1 MKIGVVGC
9 GWLGLP
15 LAESLVKAGH
25 EVIGSTTREEKLQHL
40 SSAGIDPILFQLN
53 PKPEGLNFNRLF
65 QVDLLI
71 INIPPGRK
79 KNTPEFYEEQIKYL
93 KNQLLS
99 SEVKKVI
106 FISSTSYYPN
116 SNSEVTVNTSF
127 DLSNGSS
134 KAVVKGEQQI
144 SEIKQA
150 LTILRCG
157 GLMGN
162 DRIPGKW
169 FAGKPTKGANTPV
182 NYIHLEDII
191 RVVESL
197 IENSSDSTRNQIL
210 NLVADD
216 HPTRREVHEKMA
228 EKYGFDAPVWEKPS
242 TIPSKVVE
250 SSFKDFGLKS
260 PLDY

>member
-1 MKIGVVGC
+1 MKIGIVGC

-25 EVIGSTTREEKLQHL
+25 EVVGSTTREEKLETL
-40 SSAGIDPILFQLN
+40 SLKGIEPILFHLN
-53 PKPEGLNFNRLF
+53 PMPEGLNFNRLF

-93 KNQLLS
+93 KYQLLS
-99 SEVKKVI
+99 NDVKKVI

-116 SNSEVTVNTSF
+116 SNKKVTVNTPF
-127 DLSNGSS
+127 DFSNGST

-144 SEIKQA
+144 SQIDQS
-150 LTILRCG
+150 LMILRCG
-157 GLMGN
+157 GLMGK

-169 FAGKPTKGANTPV
+169 FAGKPTKGADTPV

-191 RVVESL
+191 NVVKSS
-197 IENSSDSTRNQIL
+197 IETWPEDLKRQTL
-210 NLVADD
+210 NLVSDH
-216 HPTRREVHEKMA
+216 HPTRKEIYGKMA
-228 EKYGFDAPVWEKPS
+228 ERYSFDLPIWEDPS
-242 TIPSKVVE
+242 NISSKVVE

>member
-1 MKIGVVGC
+1 MKIGIVGC

-15 LAESLVKAGH
+15 LAQSLVNSGH
-25 EVIGSTTREEKLQHL
+25 KVIGSTTSEGKMDLL
-40 SSAGIDPILFQLN
+40 SSKGIEPVLFRLN
-53 PKPEGLNFNRLF
+53 PMPEGIGFNRLF

-93 KNQLLS
+93 KYQLQS
-99 SEVKKVI
+99 STVKEVI

-116 SNSEVTVNTSF
+116 NNASVDVNTAPNF
-127 DLSNGSS
+127 DKGSS
-134 KAVVKGEQQI
+134 KAVVKGEGQI

-169 FAGKPTKGANTPV
+169 FAGKPTKGADTKV

-191 RVVESL
+191 NTIGQLIDESG
-197 IENSSDSTRNQIL
+197 SADQKQIF
-210 NLVADD
+210 NLVSDH
-216 HPTRREVHEKMA
+216 HPTRKEVHEKMA
-228 EKYGFDAPVWEKPS
+228 AKYGFDLPIWEEPS
-242 TIPSKVVE
+242 VIPSKIVE
-250 SSFKDFGLKS
+250 SSFKNSSLKS

>member
-15 LAESLVKAGH
+15 LAESLVKNGH
-25 EVIGSTTREEKLQHL
+25 QVIGSTTQEEKLQTI
-40 SSAGIDPILFQLN
+40 SSKGIDPILFQLS
-53 PKPEGLNFNRLF
+53 PAPEGVDFDKLF

-79 KNTPEFYEEQIKYL
+79 RNTPEFYEEQIKHL
-93 KNQLLS
+93 KHALLS
-99 SEVKKVI
+99 SEVRRVI

-116 SNSEVTVNTSF
+116 TNDQVTINTPF
-127 DLSNGSS
+127 NFNNGSS

-144 SEIKQA
+144 AEIEQS
-150 LTILRCG
+150 LIILRCG

-169 FAGKPTKGANTPV
+169 FSGKPTKGANTPV
-182 NYIHLEDII
+182 NYIHLDDII
-191 RVVESL
+191 KTIESL
-197 IENSSDSTRNQIL
+197 ITTWSKEPKNRVM
-210 NLVADD
+210 NLVSNH
-216 HPTRREVHEKMA
+216 HPTRKEVHEIMA
-228 EKYGFDAPVWEKPS
+228 EKYGFSPPTWEEPFV
-242 TIPSKVVE
+242 IPSKVVK
-250 SSFKDFGLKS
+250 SSFGDSDLKS

>member
-25 EVIGSTTREEKLQHL
+25 EVIGSTTREEKLQSL
-40 SSAGIDPILFQLN
+40 SSKGIDPILFQLS
-53 PKPEGLNFNRLF
+53 PMPEGKNFNRLF

-79 KNTPEFYEEQIKYL
+79 RNTPEFYEEQIKHL
-93 KNQLLS
+93 KHQLES
-99 SEVKKVI
+99 GEVKKVI

-116 SNSEVTVNTSF
+116 INSAVTVNTPS

-134 KAVVKGEQQI
+134 EAVVKGEQQI
-144 SEIKQA
+144 YEIEQA
-150 LTILRCG
+150 LIILRCG

-182 NYIHLEDII
+182 NYIHLDDII
-191 RVVESL
+191 RTVKSL
-197 IENSSDSTRNQIL
+197 MEDSDGVKSQVL
-210 NLVADD
+210 NLVSDH
-216 HPTRREVHEKMA
+216 HPTRKEVHEKMA
-228 EKYGFDAPVWEKPS
+228 VKYGFDAPIWEQPS

>member
-1 MKIGVVGC
+1 MKIGIVGC

-25 EVIGSTTREEKLQHL
+25 EVVGSTTREEKLETL
-40 SSAGIDPILFQLN
+40 SLKGIEPILFHLN
-53 PKPEGLNFNRLF
+53 PMPEGLNFNRLF

-93 KNQLLS
+93 KYQLLS
-99 SEVKKVI
+99 SDVKKVI

-116 SNSEVTVNTSF
+116 SNKKVTVNTPF
-127 DLSNGSS
+127 DFRNGST

-144 SEIKQA
+144 SQIDQS
-150 LTILRCG
+150 LMILRCG
-157 GLMGN
+157 GLMGK

-169 FAGKPTKGANTPV
+169 FAGKPTKGADTPV

-191 RVVESL
+191 KVVKSS
-197 IENSSDSTRNQIL
+197 IETWPEDLKRQTL
-210 NLVADD
+210 NLVSDIIQ
-216 HPTRREVHEKMA
+216 REKRFTEKWLRDTVLIFP
-228 EKYGFDAPVWEKPS
+228 YGKTHLIFHQKWL
-242 TIPSKVVE
+242 KVALRI
-250 SSFKDFGLKS
+250 SGLKS